1 VNTENVEG
9 LDAVLR
15 YNGIKTVNGVSSI
28 RMKVV
33 WATDK
38 WVETND
44 IRDEK
49 NNLVHYN
56 HADLTANTPYLVLM
70 NDASFKL
77 KSGAFPLTLKETVPA
92 EVSIDGWTFRGT
104 CKYKKWGPSCSTKEQ
119 NCDPETGFA
128 YGFAASSSDD
138 NNISVGDFVKVGEG
152 AWIRPMRAY
161 LVKKDK
167 MQAVRANGA
176 YVKRPTVEPEELP
189 ELMSIVIDGDGDENE
204 TTVIGQF
211 NTRTG
216 EFKMNY
222 DRGKFDLKGRRVNSE
237 KPNARGAYYGKK
249 ATVRHPER

>member
-1 VNTENVEG
+1 
-9 LDAVLR
+9 
-15 YNGIKTVNGVSSI
+15 
-28 RMKVV
+28 
-33 WATDK
+33 
-38 WVETND
+38 
-44 IRDEK
+44 
-49 NNLVHYN
+49 
-56 HADLTANTPYLVLM
+56 M

-104 CKYKKWGPSCSTKEQ
+104 WKYKKWGPSCSTQEQ

-189 ELMSIVIDGDGDENE
+189 ELMSIVIDGIGDENE

-216 EFKMNY
+216 EIKMNY
-222 DRGKFDLKGRRVNSE
+222 DRGKFDLKGRRVDGKN
-237 KPNARGAYYGKK
+237 NARGAYYGKK
-249 ATVRHPER
+249 VLKK